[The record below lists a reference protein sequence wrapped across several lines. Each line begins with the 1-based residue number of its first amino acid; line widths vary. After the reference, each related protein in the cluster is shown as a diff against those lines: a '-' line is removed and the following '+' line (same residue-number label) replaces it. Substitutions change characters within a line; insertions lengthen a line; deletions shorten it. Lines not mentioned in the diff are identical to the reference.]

1 MELNLNVA
9 DYAGTN
15 DSYEPLPAGWYA
27 ATIEEE
33 SDQISQAG
41 NEMLKLNFSLD
52 TGRRVNSWY
61 NTGHPKENVKEIAFK
76 ELTRLADACGLAA
89 LGKSAELVGRK
100 VEIKLEPDGSF
111 NKITGYR
118 ALPRSAPSNGS
129 APQKV
134 DPWGK
139 TAEAAVD
146 KDEPAW

>member
-9 DYAGTN
+9 DYADTN

-27 ATIEEE
+27 ATVEEE

-52 TGRRVNSWY
+52 TGRRVASWY
-61 NTGHPKENVKEIAFK
+61 NTGHPKKTVKEIAFK

-100 VEIKLEPDGSF
+100 CEIKLEPDGTW
-111 NKITGYR
+111 NKVKGYR
-118 ALPRSAPSNGS
+118 ALPRSAPPSSNGS
-129 APQKV
+129 APQKE
-134 DPWGK
+134 DPW
-139 TAEAAVD
+139 ER
-146 KDEPAW
+146 

>member
-9 DYAGTN
+9 DYADIKG
-15 DSYEPLPAGWYA
+15 SSEPLPAGWYA

-41 NEMLKLNFSLD
+41 NEMLKLNFSLGN
-52 TGRRVNSWY
+52 GRRVASWY

-100 VEIKLEPDGSF
+100 CEIKLEPDGSF
-111 NKITGYR
+111 NKIKAYR
-118 ALPRSAPSNGS
+118 SLERSPAPTNGS

-134 DPWGK
+134 DPW
-139 TAEAAVD
+139 A
-146 KDEPAW
+146 